1 MFFHLVFETFT
12 EPGQVPD
19 KIRSPACPKR
29 GGWRGVLP
37 SSRLMGMCRWMGSY
51 LHAWRQKIQ
60 VCRDLKIERFTLH

>member
-29 GGWRGVLP
+29 GVEGGT
-37 SSRLMGMCRWMGSY
+37 S
-51 LHAWRQKIQ
+51 
-60 VCRDLKIERFTLH
+60 